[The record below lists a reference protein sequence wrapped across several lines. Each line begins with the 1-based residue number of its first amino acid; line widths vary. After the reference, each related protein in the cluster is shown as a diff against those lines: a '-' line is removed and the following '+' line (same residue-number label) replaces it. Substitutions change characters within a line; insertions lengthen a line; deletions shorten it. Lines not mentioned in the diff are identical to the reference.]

1 MKEEE
6 EYSKKVQQIMNQ
18 QPAFIIRWGNLIIL
32 IILTILGG
40 LFYSLFHSNTPV

>member
-1 MKEEE
+1 MKKEEH
-6 EYSKKVQQIMNQ
+6 SKKVQHIMEQ
-18 QPAFIIRWGNLIIL
+18 KPAFIVRWGNLIVL